1 MMRWKKWWFPPVFA
15 LCIYISIRLA
25 NDVEGGTKFWERW
38 WVWNAIEISTTI
50 ALSYPMVFLMNY
62 FRRRNERRDNG
73 PLTGKRLFRE
83 FGEVYLYTTILL
95 NAVLITMCATTDN
108 GLQWADV
115 VYINIL
121 PPLFNLFYYAMTRAV
136 GSLRLNYEQRLQI
149 EKITNDQLQTELRF
163 LRAQY
168 HPHFLFNALNTVYFQ
183 MEEDTGRARQTVEKL
198 SDLLRYQ
205 LYDPHH
211 TVPVERELRYL
222 ESFIDLQR
230 QRMNDHLELDV
241 YFDPLLAG
249 QQLYPLLLLPLVENA
264 FKYAGGDY
272 WIRVRASLEKGAGG
286 AEGPAALRFEVGNAV
301 PQGAALKAMARQE
314 GPRPGG
320 IGLENLRRRLELLYP
335 GRHEFRVCPG
345 DTEFHTTLIIPI

>member
-1 MMRWKKWWFPPVFA
+1 MDH
-15 LCIYISIRLA
+15 Y
-25 NDVEGGTKFWERW
+25 
-38 WVWNAIEISTTI
+38 
-50 ALSYPMVFLMNY
+50 
-62 FRRRNERRDNG
+62 RRRNQRRDNG
-73 PLTGKRLFRE
+73 PLTGEKIFRE

-95 NAVLITMCATTDN
+95 NVVLITMCATTDN

-115 VYINIL
+115 VDINLL
-121 PPLFNLFYYAMTRAV
+121 PPLFNLVYYAVTRAM
-136 GSLRLNYEQRLQI
+136 GSIRLNYEQRIQI
-149 EKITNDQLQTELRF
+149 EKITNDQLETELRF

-183 MEEDTGRARQTVEKL
+183 MEEDTPRARQTVEKL
-198 SDLLRYQ
+198 SELLRYQ

-241 YFDPLLAG
+241 YFDPLLGG
-249 QQLYPLLLLPLVENA
+249 QQVYPLLLLPLVENA

-272 WIRVRASLEKGAGG
+272 WIRVRASLERG
-286 AEGPAALRFEVGNAV
+286 ALRFEVGNAV
-301 PQGAALKAMARQE
+301 PPGGATRSA
-314 GPRPGG
+314 RPGG
-320 IGLENLRRRLELLYP
+320 IGLENLRRRLALLYP

-345 DTEFHTTLIIPI
+345 DTEFHTTLVIPI